1 MKINKKHIVYIAI
14 GALVGAAGGYAYWM
28 FIGCESGTCPITSKP
43 LNSTLYGVLM
53 GGLLFSSLFDL
64 FNKKN
69 KSNTNKEIEQ

>member
-64 FNKKN
+64 FNRKN